1 MRISTLLADDHVI
14 VRDGLKNLLLREG
27 FDVIAEASDG
37 HEAVRLAKELCPA
50 IAVLDI
56 FMPLLNGLDAARQI
70 NKICPQTKTI
80 LLTMYK
86 EDQYVLE
93 ALKAGVKGYVLKSQ
107 ASRDLVLAIREVLN
121 GSIYLSP
128 AATGAL
134 VKAWLAK
141 GGEVS
146 EVSEVSAVSEVSDR
160 GHGGSREGD
169 RRHCR
174 EAGAGSFD
182 RSIAHRRPGTI
193 SRQDVYICRTSR
205 LQGRSTVR
213 DSSGGQGRVRFQGHR
228 AGSGAG
234 FGDRVDRDP
243 ASLCLLRLAQRSRGG
258 HL

>member
-80 LLTMYK
+80 LLTMHN

-93 ALKAGVKGYVLKSQ
+93 ALKAGVRGYVLKTQ
-107 ASRDLVLAIREVLN
+107 ASQDLVKAIREVSQ

-128 AATGAL
+128 TVTGAV
-134 VKAWLAK
+134 VKAYMEQ
-141 GGEVS
+141 GELPS
-146 EVSEVSAVSEVSDR
+146 TPSAPLTPREREVLQLVAEGKSTKEVAEILKVEVKTAETHRTNIMKKLDIHDTAGLVR
-160 GHGGSREGD
+160 YAIRHGL
-169 RRHCR
+169 
-174 EAGAGSFD
+174 
-182 RSIAHRRPGTI
+182 IQP
-193 SRQDVYICRTSR
+193 
-205 LQGRSTVR
+205 
-213 DSSGGQGRVRFQGHR
+213 
-228 AGSGAG
+228 
-234 FGDRVDRDP
+234 
-243 ASLCLLRLAQRSRGG
+243 
-258 HL
+258 